1 MAEGYGLAETAGAV
15 AFKLHLGI
23 GPSDVVGLPVP
34 GYRWRVVGED
44 GRDVRRG
51 QIGELWV
58 RGPGVTKG
66 YWGDAAASADVLTR
80 DGWLRTG
87 DLARRGVLGEVHF
100 AGRSK
105 DVIKRGGFSVYAVEV
120 ETVLGQH
127 PAVAEAAVVGIPDDI
142 LGEVPAAAVRLRP
155 GTTVSEAD
163 LIAFA
168 GEHLSSYKKPTR
180 VVFVADLPRTGT
192 QKVAKRQLLPLFA

>member
-1 MAEGYGLAETAGAV
+1 
-15 AFKLHLGI
+15 
-23 GPSDVVGLPVP
+23 VP

-51 QIGELWV
+51 QVGELWV

-127 PAVAEAAVVGIPDDI
+127 PAVAEAAVVGIPDPV

-155 GTTVSEAD
+155 GMTVGAAD
-163 LIAFA
+163 LIGFA

-180 VVFVADLPRTGT
+180 VVFVEDLPRTGT